1 MAPCHRI
8 ESERGSAVSTA
19 IGDRVC
25 AGYLFSA
32 SAQQPAS
39 ARKQGGDA
47 HREAVKSLAIT
58 VNAAGV
64 GQAFPII
71 DIGAA
76 VVGALVIVGRRP
88 PIIIARQRRIS
99 RKRRGACPRR
109 NVGDIGVCRR
119 EQDLGVI
126 AIEGTN
132 VSLLIGVWRAIRN
145 GGSEFVM
152 RPWQSGGQ

>member
-8 ESERGSAVSTA
+8 ESERGSAVGTA

-25 AGYLFSA
+25 AGYLFNA
-32 SAQQPAS
+32 SAQQPAR

-47 HREAVKSLAIT
+47 HREAVKSLAIA

-64 GQAFPII
+64 RQAVPII
-71 DIGAA
+71 DIGT
-76 VVGALVIVGRRP
+76 VVGTLVIVGVRP

-99 RKRRGACPRR
+99 RKQWGAYPGRK
-109 NVGDIGVCRR
+109 VGDLGVGGR
-119 EQDLGVI
+119 EQDLGLI

-132 VSLLIGVWRAIRN
+132 VSLLI
-145 GGSEFVM
+145 
-152 RPWQSGGQ
+152 